1 MTLPVFAGGYYQL
14 VTCGPPFVKTSE
26 RFVNH
31 AFSKV
36 GTSETA
42 KEIQGAL
49 LRVLVPIG
57 LALVIGGLLL
67 LALGKDPFAYYFYV
81 LRRGLLTWGGLQETL
96 TRMAPLL
103 LIASGLIV
111 AFRAGIWNLGGD
123 GQFLLAAVITAA
135 LGPALIAIMGRA
147 PTLILCMIVSM
158 GVAAIWSLVPAIL
171 KARYGVNEIVTSLM
185 MSFLGTS
192 FANVLVK
199 LFFRDPGTTV
209 PQTRDLAVEDRLPR
223 LFDTT
228 IHGGFPIAIVVVILV
243 HLLMTRTSF
252 GLKLQVVGAN
262 PAAAIHAGLDVGR
275 LTIAT
280 FALSAGLIGLAG
292 SVEILGVWG
301 TLRADWNPAFSLL
314 VVPIVFLARFNGY
327 AVIGFTLFFS
337 ALMIGG
343 ESAARRVG
351 VPQHFV
357 LVLVAL
363 LLIFLALVEYLD
375 YRRRRRLVA

>member
-1 MTLPVFAGGYYQL
+1 MSAGSEIETLPARPPGG
-14 VTCGPPFVKTSE
+14 E
-26 RFVNH
+26 RLGEFL
-31 AFSKV
+31 
-36 GTSETA
+36 
-42 KEIQGAL
+42 GAVV
-49 LRVLVPIG
+49 RVLVPVV
-57 LALVIGGLLL
+57 LALVVGGLILL
-67 LALGKDPFAYYFYV
+67 VLGKNPLTYYGYV
-81 LRRGLLTWGGLQETL
+81 LERGLLRWGGLQETL
-96 TRMAPLL
+96 TRMSPLL
-103 LIASGLIV
+103 LIAAGLIV

-135 LGPALIAIMGRA
+135 LGPALIAILPRG
-147 PTLILCMIVSM
+147 PTLVICMIASM
-158 GVAAIWSLVPAIL
+158 AVGAIWSLVPAIL
-171 KARYGVNEIVTSLM
+171 KARYGVNEIITSLM

-209 PQTRDLAVEDRLPR
+209 PQTRDLPVDDRLPR
-223 LFDTT
+223 IFDTT
-228 IHGGFPIAIVVVILV
+228 IHSGLLIAIVVVILV
-243 HLLMTRTSF
+243 HLMMTRTSF

-262 PAAAIHAGLDVGR
+262 PAAAVHAGLNLAW

-301 TLRADWNPAFSLL
+301 TVRADWNPAYGLL

-375 YRRRRRLVA
+375 SLRRKRRTA